1 MLRRT
6 IKPYQT
12 TTLSPCHLV
21 ISHLRTAAYGFPA
34 AIAISNVWAT
44 GRSLRGV
51 VLSALRRT
59 WFFNVNLFLIVQQ
72 RLKSSEQILF
82 T

>member
-12 TTLSPCHLV
+12 TTLSPCHHLV

-34 AIAISNVWAT
+34 AISISNVWAT
-44 GRSLRGV
+44 GRSLMGA
-51 VLSALRRT
+51 VLEKRCEGPWFQPQPFFDPSAAPE
-59 WFFNVNLFLIVQQ
+59 I
-72 RLKSSEQILF
+72 I
-82 T
+82 